1 MQLSNELLK
10 LFRNI
15 LGVTI
20 RDVSEKTG
28 YSEGA
33 ISRYETGDRKI
44 PEEFAKR
51 FYDNFSIEPSLK
63 TDVILLNAAVRN
75 IKETNAIKKRRQNKH
90 GHSRQLSRVSN

>member
-28 YSEGA
+28 YSEAA

-51 FYDNFSIEPSLK
+51 FYDNFSIEPGLR

-75 IKETNAIKKRRQNKH
+75 IQKTNAIKKRR
-90 GHSRQLSRVSN
+90 RR